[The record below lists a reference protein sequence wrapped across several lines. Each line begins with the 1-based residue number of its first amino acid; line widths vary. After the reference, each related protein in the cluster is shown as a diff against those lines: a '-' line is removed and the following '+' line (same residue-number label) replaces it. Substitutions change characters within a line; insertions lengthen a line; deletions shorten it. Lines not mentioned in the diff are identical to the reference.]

1 MNINLVLTVDEVN
14 YILNAVAARPYAE
27 VKDLV
32 AKIQKIGAEE
42 VAKQQSV
49 ESAVADFSTTDVA
62 N

>member
-32 AKIQKIGAEE
+32 VKIQTQGAEE
-42 VAKQQSV
+42 LAKAQAAQPS
-49 ESAVADFSTTDVA
+49 EPPIQ
-62 N
+62 